1 MPGQLPELRC
11 DTGEIARGQLRS
23 EKKAGAGPLGGWMG
37 GGAVLQVVLE
47 ARSAR
52 DHPRKAGPA

>member
-1 MPGQLPELRC
+1 M
-11 DTGEIARGQLRS
+11 D
-23 EKKAGAGPLGGWMG
+23 KAGVGGLG

-52 DHPRKAGPA
+52 PPRKAGPG